1 MISYAKED
9 HIIIAAAA
17 VRLVDEYT
25 KFSGVLSKYHRAIKK
40 ISFLP
45 KREIEDKYIVEY
57 IEKAREFKN
66 DKLFK

>member
-45 KREIEDKYIVEY
+45 KKLIMDK
-57 IEKAREFKN
+57 
-66 DKLFK
+66 

>member
-45 KREIEDKYIVEY
+45 KTEIEDK
-57 IEKAREFKN
+57 
-66 DKLFK
+66 